1 MQEGTPCG
9 TRTRNLRIRSPTP
22 CPLGQGGMLQPRM
35 SRHPSYYSHAPPCYI
50 NNKSQTRLR
59 EELPTCCGAFII
71 HAHAGS
77 RARVTSMGGL
87 YDAATLHALLHK
99 GPYLDKVIFGT
110 PNYWPQLRNLTFDCE
125 VQTCTPKYRFSRQSH
140 CKQRSTA
147 RYHHKSK

>member
-9 TRTRNLRIRSPTP
+9 PRTRNLRIRSPTP

-71 HAHAGS
+71 HAHARS
-77 RARVTSMGGL
+77 RTRVTSMGGL

-99 GPYLDKVIFGT
+99 GPYLDKGDFWYSELLAPT
-110 PNYWPQLRNLTFDCE
+110 AKSHFRLRSSNLYSKVSLFKAITLQATKYCE
-125 VQTCTPKYRFSRQSH
+125 VPP
-140 CKQRSTA
+140 
-147 RYHHKSK
+147 